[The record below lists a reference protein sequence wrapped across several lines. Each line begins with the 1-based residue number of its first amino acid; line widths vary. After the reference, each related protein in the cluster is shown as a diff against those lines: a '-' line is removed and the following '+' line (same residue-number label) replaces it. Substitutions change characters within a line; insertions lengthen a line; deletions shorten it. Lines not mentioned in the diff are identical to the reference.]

1 MKAMRF
7 PEAGRAELVE
17 VPMPVPAEG
26 EILVRVRA
34 AGICHSD
41 VAAYQGKHNFRRPPV
56 ITGHEFAG
64 EVIQLGSE
72 IRRVREGE
80 RVAIEPHVGCGQC
93 IYCRRGAYHECP
105 EKRFVGVGDW
115 IGAFAE
121 YTLVTESMCHIL
133 PEAMTYEEGAALEPF
148 CVALHAVRRAGLQ
161 MGERVAILGV
171 GAIGMMTLLAARLT
185 APGQIIV
192 SDPSLPKR
200 ELARRLGADLS
211 IDPTTQ
217 DVLEAVRGATD
228 GHGAEV
234 VFICVA
240 RDEALAQA
248 VEATRRI
255 GRLVII
261 ASFFQGGPLM
271 ARAIQSRERT
281 VIGSSMYTADDYL
294 LAIRLWQKGLL
305 PLRDLIS
312 ERITLAQA
320 PEAVAAFARHAKP
333 DAVKTVIRFD

>member
-7 PEAGRAELVE
+7 PEAGRAEIVE
-17 VPMPVPAEG
+17 VPRPVPAEG
-26 EILVRVRA
+26 EVLVRVRA

-41 VAAYQGKHNFRRPPV
+41 VAAYLGKHNFRCPPV
-56 ITGHEFAG
+56 ITGHELAG
-64 EVIQLGSE
+64 EVVQLGPAV
-72 IRRVREGE
+72 RQVREGA

-93 IYCRRGAYHECP
+93 VYCRRGAYHECP
-105 EKRFVGVGDW
+105 GKRFVGVGDW

-121 YTLVTESMCHIL
+121 YTLATESMCHAL
-133 PEAMTYEEGAALEPF
+133 PEGMTYEEGAALEPF
-148 CVALHAVRRAGLQ
+148 CVGLHAVRLARIQ

-171 GAIGMMTLLAARLT
+171 GTIGMMTLLAVRLA

-192 SDPSLPKR
+192 SDPSPPKR
-200 ELARRLGADLS
+200 ELAVRLGADLAL
-211 IDPTTQ
+211 DPTAQ
-217 DVLEAVRGATD
+217 DILEGVRAATD
-228 GHGAEV
+228 GHGADV

-240 RDEALAQA
+240 RDEVLAQA

-261 ASFFQGGPLM
+261 ASFFQGGPLP

-281 VIGSSMYTADDYL
+281 VIGSSMYTADDYQ

-305 PLRDLIS
+305 PLSTLIS
-312 ERITLAQA
+312 ERISLAQA
-320 PEAVAAFARHAKP
+320 PEAVAAFARNAKP

>member
-1 MKAMRF
+1 MRF

-17 VPMPVPAEG
+17 VPMPIPAEG
-26 EILVRVRA
+26 EVLVRVRA

-56 ITGHEFAG
+56 ITGHELAG
-64 EVIQLGSE
+64 EAIQLGSGV
-72 IRRVREGE
+72 RRVREGE
-80 RVAIEPHVGCGQC
+80 RVAVEPHVGCGRC

-133 PEAMTYEEGAALEPF
+133 PEAMSYEEGAALEPF

-161 MGERVAILGV
+161 MGEHVVILGV

-192 SDPSLPKR
+192 SDPSPPKR
-200 ELARRLGADLS
+200 ELARQLGAGLS

-228 GHGAEV
+228 GHGADV

-240 RDEALAQA
+240 RAEVLTQA

-261 ASFFQGGPLM
+261 ASFFQGGPLL

-281 VIGSSMYTADDYL
+281 VIGSSMYTADDYQ

-320 PEAVAAFARHAKP
+320 PEAVAAFARNAKP
-333 DAVKTVIRFD
+333 DTVKTIIRFD

>member
-1 MKAMRF
+1 LKAMRF
-7 PEAGRAELVE
+7 PEAGRAEIVE
-17 VPMPVPAEG
+17 IPEPVPVEG
-26 EILVRVRA
+26 EVLVRVRA

-41 VAAYQGKHNFRRPPV
+41 VAAFQGKHKFRCPPV
-56 ITGHEFAG
+56 ITGHELAG
-64 EVIQLGSE
+64 EVIQLGPGV
-72 IRRVREGE
+72 RRVREGD
-80 RVAIEPHVGCGQC
+80 RVAVEPHVGCGRC

-121 YTLVTESMCHIL
+121 SMLATESMCHVL

-148 CVALHAVRRAGLQ
+148 CVALHAVRLAWLR

-171 GAIGMMTLLAARLT
+171 GAIGMMTLLAARLA

-192 SDPSLPKR
+192 SDPSAPKR

-217 DVLEAVRGATD
+217 DVLEAVRSATD
-228 GHGAEV
+228 GHGADV

-240 RDEALAQA
+240 RDEVLTQA

-261 ASFFQGGPLM
+261 ASFFQGGPLQ

-281 VIGSSMYTADDYL
+281 VIGSSMYTADDYQ

-305 PLRDLIS
+305 PLSTLIS
-312 ERITLAQA
+312 ERIGLAQA
-320 PEAVAAFARHAKP
+320 PDAIAAFARNAKP
-333 DAVKTVIRFD
+333 DVVKTVIRFD